1 MRNTDLKGWFG
12 NHSDSN
18 ISVSA
23 LSGVQDCPSVTLK
36 LKRDKT
42 IRWLQADSS
51 LTRDIHPAGRC
62 CKVQTVRYRPTLL
75 SDDAE
80 KIENIFYLFICFS
93 HLNTAIKI
101 YR

>member
-42 IRWLQADSS
+42 IKWLQADSS

-62 CKVQTVRYRPTLL
+62 CKVQTVRYRL
-75 SDDAE
+75 
-80 KIENIFYLFICFS
+80 
-93 HLNTAIKI
+93 
-101 YR
+101 